1 MVGFLLLSERRNIM
15 TKTKKKIN
23 ISKDDRVFYITID
36 VILTLMLIIILW
48 PLIFILSS
56 SLSSKEA
63 VMAGRVFLFPV
74 DFSLE
79 GYKAIFKTGEVLVG
93 YRNTILYTLVGTT
106 LNVLITLIAAY
117 PLSRKDL
124 PYRRPLSFIFTF
136 TMFFSGGMVPTYILV
151 SNLGLLN
158 TPLAMI
164 FPGALSVY
172 NMIICRSFIEN
183 SIPHEIYE
191 AASIDG
197 CSDFGY
203 FTKILIPLSGPVIAV
218 ITLYYA
224 VAHWNSYFNAFL
236 YLTNDKLYPLQLVLR
251 NILLANQMDAAMV
264 TDMEQMESKQGL
276 ADLIKYALI
285 VVSSLPVLIIYPF
298 IQKYFVKGVMIGSVK
313 G

>member
-1 MVGFLLLSERRNIM
+1 M
-15 TKTKKKIN
+15 TKKKIN
-23 ISKDDRVFYITID
+23 IAKDDKVFYVTID
-36 VILTLMLIIILW
+36 VVITLMLVVILW
-48 PLIFILSS
+48 PLIFIVSS

-63 VMAGRVFLFPV
+63 VMAGRVFLLPV

-106 LNVLITLIAAY
+106 LNVILTLFAAY
-117 PLSRKDL
+117 PLSRRDL
-124 PYRRPLSFIFTF
+124 PYRRPISFIFTF
-136 TMFFSGGMVPTYILV
+136 TMFFSGGMVPTYMLV

-158 TPLAMI
+158 TPYAMI
-164 FPGALSVY
+164 LPGALSVY

-236 YLTNDKLYPLQLVLR
+236 YLTDDKLYPLQLVLR

>member
-1 MVGFLLLSERRNIM
+1 M

-251 NILLANQMDAAMV
+251 NILLANQMDTA
-264 TDMEQMESKQGL
+264 MEQMESKQGL

>member
-1 MVGFLLLSERRNIM
+1 M
-15 TKTKKKIN
+15 TKKKIN
-23 ISKDDRVFYITID
+23 IAKDDKVFYVTID
-36 VILTLMLIIILW
+36 VVLTLMLVVILW
-48 PLIFILSS
+48 PLIFIVSS

-63 VMAGRVFLFPV
+63 VMAGRVFLLPV

-79 GYKAIFKTGEVLVG
+79 GYKAIFKTGEVIVG

-106 LNVLITLIAAY
+106 LNVILTLIAAY

-124 PYRRPLSFIFTF
+124 PYRRPISFIFTF
-136 TMFFSGGMVPTYILV
+136 TMFFSGGMVPTYMLV

-158 TPLAMI
+158 TPYAMI
-164 FPGALSVY
+164 LPGALSVY

-236 YLTNDKLYPLQLVLR
+236 YLTDDKLYPLQLVLR

>member
-1 MVGFLLLSERRNIM
+1 M
-15 TKTKKKIN
+15 TKKKIN
-23 ISKDDRVFYITID
+23 MAKDDKVFYVTID
-36 VILTLMLIIILW
+36 VVLTLMLVVILW
-48 PLIFILSS
+48 PLIFIVSS

-63 VMAGRVFLFPV
+63 VMAGRVFLLPV

-79 GYKAIFKTGEVLVG
+79 GYKAIFKTGEVIVG

-106 LNVLITLIAAY
+106 LNVILTLIAAY

-124 PYRRPLSFIFTF
+124 PYRRPISFIFTF
-136 TMFFSGGMVPTYILV
+136 TMFFSGGMVPTYMLV

-158 TPLAMI
+158 TPYAMI
-164 FPGALSVY
+164 LPGALSVY

-236 YLTNDKLYPLQLVLR
+236 YLTDDKLYPLQLVLR

>member
-1 MVGFLLLSERRNIM
+1 M
-15 TKTKKKIN
+15 TKKKIN
-23 ISKDDRVFYITID
+23 IAKDDKVFYVTID
-36 VILTLMLIIILW
+36 VVLTLMLVVILW
-48 PLIFILSS
+48 PLIFIVSS

-63 VMAGRVFLFPV
+63 VMAGRVFLLPV

-79 GYKAIFKTGEVLVG
+79 GYKAIFKTGEVIVG

-106 LNVLITLIAAY
+106 LNVMLTLIAAY
-117 PLSRKDL
+117 PLSRRDL
-124 PYRRPLSFIFTF
+124 PYRRPISFIFTF
-136 TMFFSGGMVPTYILV
+136 TMFFSGGMVPTYMLV

-158 TPLAMI
+158 TPYAMI
-164 FPGALSVY
+164 LPGALSVY

-236 YLTNDKLYPLQLVLR
+236 YLTDDKLYPLQLVLR

>member
-1 MVGFLLLSERRNIM
+1 M
-15 TKTKKKIN
+15 TKKKIN
-23 ISKDDRVFYITID
+23 IAKDDKVFYVTID
-36 VILTLMLIIILW
+36 VVLTLMLVVILW
-48 PLIFILSS
+48 PLIFIVSS

-63 VMAGRVFLFPV
+63 VMAGRVFLLPV

-79 GYKAIFKTGEVLVG
+79 GYKAIFKTGEVIVG

-106 LNVLITLIAAY
+106 LNVILTLIAAY
-117 PLSRKDL
+117 PLSRRDL
-124 PYRRPLSFIFTF
+124 PYRRPISFIFTF
-136 TMFFSGGMVPTYILV
+136 TMFFSGGMVPTYMLV

-158 TPLAMI
+158 TPYAMI
-164 FPGALSVY
+164 LPGALSVY

-236 YLTNDKLYPLQLVLR
+236 YLTDDKLYPLQLVLR

>member
-1 MVGFLLLSERRNIM
+1 M

-79 GYKAIFKTGEVLVG
+79 GYKAKFKNGEGLVG

-251 NILLANQMDAAMV
+251 NILLANQMDTAMV

>member
-1 MVGFLLLSERRNIM
+1 MVGCSLLSERRNIM

-106 LNVLITLIAAY
+106 LNVLVTLIAAY

-158 TPLAMI
+158 TPFAMI
-164 FPGALSVY
+164 LPGALSVY

>member
-1 MVGFLLLSERRNIM
+1 M

>member
-1 MVGFLLLSERRNIM
+1 M

-93 YRNTILYTLVGTT
+93 YRNKILYTLVVTT

-251 NILLANQMDAAMV
+251 NILLANQMDTAMV

>member
-298 IQKYFVKGVMIGSVK
+298 IQTYFVKGVMIGSVK

>member
-1 MVGFLLLSERRNIM
+1 M
-15 TKTKKKIN
+15 TKKKIN
-23 ISKDDRVFYITID
+23 IAKDDKVFYVTID
-36 VILTLMLIIILW
+36 VVITLMLVVILW
-48 PLIFILSS
+48 PLIFIVSS

-63 VMAGRVFLFPV
+63 VMAGRVFFLPV

-106 LNVLITLIAAY
+106 LNVILTLIAAY
-117 PLSRKDL
+117 PLSRRDL
-124 PYRRPLSFIFTF
+124 PYRRPISFIFTF
-136 TMFFSGGMVPTYILV
+136 TMFFSGGMVPTYMLV

-158 TPLAMI
+158 TPYAMI
-164 FPGALSVY
+164 LPGALSVY

-236 YLTNDKLYPLQLVLR
+236 YLTDDKLYPLQLVLR

>member
-1 MVGFLLLSERRNIM
+1 
-15 TKTKKKIN
+15 
-23 ISKDDRVFYITID
+23 
-36 VILTLMLIIILW
+36 
-48 PLIFILSS
+48 
-56 SLSSKEA
+56 
-63 VMAGRVFLFPV
+63 
-74 DFSLE
+74 
-79 GYKAIFKTGEVLVG
+79 
-93 YRNTILYTLVGTT
+93 
-106 LNVLITLIAAY
+106 
-117 PLSRKDL
+117 
-124 PYRRPLSFIFTF
+124 
-136 TMFFSGGMVPTYILV
+136 
-151 SNLGLLN
+151 
-158 TPLAMI
+158 MI